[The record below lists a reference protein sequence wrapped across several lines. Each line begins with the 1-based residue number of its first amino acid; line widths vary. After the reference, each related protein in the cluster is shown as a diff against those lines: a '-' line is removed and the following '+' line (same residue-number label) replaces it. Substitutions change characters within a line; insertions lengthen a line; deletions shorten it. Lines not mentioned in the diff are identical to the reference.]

1 MAKPGTHPQQRMNLL
16 FVPMHN
22 PENRAHLRPRKLHL
36 ERLQMG
42 TNAIAAVTFPP
53 ALIHN
58 TSKKFP

>member
-1 MAKPGTHPQQRMNLL
+1 MAKPLTHRYQRMNLL

-22 PENRAHLRPRKLHL
+22 PENRAHLRPRKLHP